1 MATAKKKD
9 SAAGGDKPDKW
20 PFGKKNY
27 IMFGIALVTI
37 IVGFIL
43 LAQGSITLA
52 PILLVIGYGLIPF
65 AIMARGK
72 PEETQSEPGDLA

>member
-1 MATAKKKD
+1 
-9 SAAGGDKPDKW
+9 
-20 PFGKKNY
+20 
-27 IMFGIALVTI
+27 MFGIALVTI

-72 PEETQSEPGDLA
+72 PEETQSESGDLA